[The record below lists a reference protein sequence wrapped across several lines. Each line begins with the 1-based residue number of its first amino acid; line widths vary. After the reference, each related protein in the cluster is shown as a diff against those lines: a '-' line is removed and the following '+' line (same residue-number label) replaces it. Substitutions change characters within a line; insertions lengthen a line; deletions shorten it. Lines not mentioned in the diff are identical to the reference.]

1 MNYYNNMMGNYYNMM
16 GGGYNALS
24 ITLDWL
30 TSLAILTLVILGIIA
45 LLKYIK
51 K

>member
-1 MNYYNNMMGNYYNMM
+1 MYYDMMKNYYNMM
-16 GGGYNALS
+16 GGGYDTLN

-30 TSLAILTLVILGIIA
+30 TSLAVLILVILGIIA